1 MSLLFK
7 MPKLFCVML
16 NLVLAIHGAILP
28 LFLKELH
35 NDKHIYIQII
45 SFILQR
51 LMYIFIYIF
60 FQMNYIQIKCIIDLF
75 LLLLSL
81 TLKAPIRSAA
91 DKFCFIFPNL
101 KKTPQKQTNNNNNR
115 EISLFW
121 ADNKYIYR
129 TSIQSVQQC
138 LMMLYIENTR

>member
-7 MPKLFCVML
+7 MPILFCVVL
-16 NLVLAIHGAILP
+16 NLALAIHGAILP

-60 FQMNYIQIKCIIDLF
+60 F
-75 LLLLSL
+75 
-81 TLKAPIRSAA
+81 
-91 DKFCFIFPNL
+91 PN
-101 KKTPQKQTNNNNNR
+101 
-115 EISLFW
+115 E
-121 ADNKYIYR
+121 
-129 TSIQSVQQC
+129 
-138 LMMLYIENTR
+138 LYSN